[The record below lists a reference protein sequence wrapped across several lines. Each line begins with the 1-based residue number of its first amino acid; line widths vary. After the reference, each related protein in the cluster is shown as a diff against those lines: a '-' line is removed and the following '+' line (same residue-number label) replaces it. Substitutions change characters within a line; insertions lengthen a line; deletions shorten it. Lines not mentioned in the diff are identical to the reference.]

1 LDSASGDLITTGY
14 VLGYFMRIRIAFM
27 TIDIALPFYGDV
39 DFMKQTVMSILNQ
52 TDSDWRLVVV
62 DDGYPDDS
70 LPGWFSAL
78 NDSRVSYLRNDINLG
93 ANGNFQKCLGLMAA
107 DFCVVMGADDVLESN
122 YIEVIRN
129 TIRNFPDV
137 SMIHPRVS
145 VIDENNIEISTRS
158 DHMKFKI
165 RDSHRSGTLLYGES
179 LAGSLMKG
187 NWMYFPAITWRT
199 KTIQEIGF
207 RPGFKVCQD
216 LGLAMDL
223 IMQGGKMVLIEDEIF
238 RYRRHTGSDS
248 SVKAING
255 ERFVD
260 EKSFFTTM
268 ARDLKNIG
276 WNQAARAAKLHST
289 SRLHAASLIP
299 ASIARGQNPWRLLK
313 HLVS

>member
-1 LDSASGDLITTGY
+1 
-14 VLGYFMRIRIAFM
+14 MRIRIALM

-39 DFMKQTVMSILNQ
+39 DFMKQTVNSIRNQ
-52 TDSDWRLVVV
+52 TDSAWRLVVV

-70 LPGWFSAL
+70 LPGWFSDL
-78 NDSRVSYLRNDINLG
+78 NDSRITYLRNDNNLG
-93 ANGNFQKCLGLMAA
+93 ANGNFQKCLGLLSA
-107 DFCVVMGADDVLESN
+107 DFCIVMGADDVLEPDF
-122 YIEVIRN
+122 VAVVKK
-129 TIRNFPDV
+129 TIRDHPDV
-137 SMIHPRVS
+137 SMVHPSVT
-145 VIDENNIEISTRS
+145 VIDQTNSQILTRS
-158 DHMKFKI
+158 DDVKSKI
-165 RDSHRSGTLLYGES
+165 RNSHIGGTVLFGET
-179 LAGSLMKG
+179 LASSLMKG

-248 SVKAING
+248 SIKAING

-260 EKSFFTTM
+260 EKNFFSAM
-268 ARDLKNIG
+268 ARDLKVIG
-276 WNQAARAAKLHST
+276 WNKAARAARIHAT

-299 ASIARGQNPWRLLK
+299 ACISRGQNPWPLLR
-313 HLVS
+313 HLFL

>member
-1 LDSASGDLITTGY
+1 
-14 VLGYFMRIRIAFM
+14 MRIRIALM

-39 DFMKQTVMSILNQ
+39 DFMKQTVNSILNQ
-52 TDSDWRLVVV
+52 TDGDWRLVFV

-70 LPGWFSAL
+70 LPNWFSDL
-78 NDSRVSYLRNDINLG
+78 NDSRISYLRNENNLG
-93 ANGNFQKCLGLMAA
+93 ANGNFQKCLGLLKSE
-107 DFCVVMGADDVLESN
+107 FCIVMGADDVLEPN
-122 YIEVIRN
+122 FVAVVHQ

-145 VIDENNIEISTRS
+145 VIDESSNQISTRS
-158 DHMKFKI
+158 DEVKSRI
-165 RDSHRSGTLLYGES
+165 RAVHKSATLLSGEP
-179 LAGSLMKG
+179 LASSLMKG
-187 NWMYFPAITWRT
+187 NWMYFPSITWRT

-260 EKSFFTTM
+260 EKNFFTTM
-268 ARDLKNIG
+268 ARDLKAIG
-276 WNQAARAAKLHST
+276 WNRAARAAKLHST

-299 ASIARGQNPWRLLK
+299 ACIARGQNPWRLLR